1 MCGSSAVISQCAPAG
16 DSQSPDDLV
25 SHASNTR
32 SGGASKRREIS
43 SENDEA
49 FVAWLNNPIE
59 AASTAGLI
67 TSRENSSNEGLVV
80 VSALRGSA
88 GPARTAAGSVAIPIL
103 HAPTE
108 PGSTALGNTCIA

>member
-32 SGGASKRREIS
+32 SGGTSKRREIS

-49 FVAWLNNPIE
+49 FVAWLNNAIE
-59 AASTAGLI
+59 AVSTAGLI
-67 TSRENSSNEGLVV
+67 TSRENSSNEVLVV

-88 GPARTAAGSVAIPIL
+88 GSARPPARSGYMAMMYSTKEPRIP
-103 HAPTE
+103 AS
-108 PGSTALGNTCIA
+108 G